1 MPNGYPFKR
10 AEYEARKNAKAKAKA
25 DVGKAN
31 NTGQVKAVIE
41 SLMQALG
48 L

>member
-1 MPNGYPFKR
+1 MPNGYPFDRDKYQ
-10 AEYEARKNAKAKAKA
+10 AQKAAKAKAKA

-31 NTGQVKAVIE
+31 NTGQIKAVIE

>member
-1 MPNGYPFKR
+1 MHKFDRSKF
-10 AEYEARKNAKAKAKA
+10 EARKAAKAKAKA

-31 NTGQVKAVIE
+31 NNGQIKAVIE